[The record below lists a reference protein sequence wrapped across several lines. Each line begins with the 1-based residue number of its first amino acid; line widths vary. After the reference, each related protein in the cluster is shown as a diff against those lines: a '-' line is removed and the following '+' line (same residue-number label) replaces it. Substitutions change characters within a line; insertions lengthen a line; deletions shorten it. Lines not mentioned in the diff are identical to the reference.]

1 MRFRGLLVAV
11 VVLAALGGA
20 VYWSNKVK
28 KAQEGKPAADAP
40 PQILT
45 IPEAQFQRLE
55 LRKAGSEPVVLQ
67 KNASGRWE
75 MLSPPNWAVDQDA
88 VGGIVNTLA
97 SLASSRLVEEK
108 TTDLSPFGLA
118 APLLNVTIGRRD
130 GKTQRLL
137 LGDDSPAGGGT
148 FAKLDGDPRVF
159 TIASYSKSG
168 LEKTARD
175 LRDKRLLTFDPEKL
189 TRVELVAKGQTTE
202 FGRNSQNEWQIIRPR
217 PLRADGGQVEELV
230 RRLTEAR
237 MDATVTDED
246 EKKAASSFSGAAP
259 AGVARTTDAS
269 GTQQIEIRKDKEGSY
284 YARSSAIEGVH
295 RVASD
300 VGVGLE
306 KSLDD
311 FRNKKVFDFGF
322 SDPVKVEIRD
332 GARQAAYQKLPDKW
346 MSGST
351 QMDAATVNAVVDRLR
366 NLTAAKFVD
375 RGLTAPIF
383 EAAVTS
389 NGGKRVE
396 KVFISKE
403 GADFFARREGEPSVY
418 QLDAQAVADLQKV
431 ASAVKAYQPPKPD
444 TKKK

>member
-1 MRFRGLLVAV
+1 MRFRGLLVAL
-11 VVLAALGGA
+11 VVLATLGGA

-28 KAQEGKPAADAP
+28 KAQEGKPSADAP

-45 IPEAQFQRLE
+45 IPEAQVQRLE
-55 LRKAGSEPVVLQ
+55 LRKAGSEPIVVQ

-75 MLSPPNWAVDQDA
+75 MQSPPNWAVDQDA

-108 TTDLSPFGLA
+108 TADLSPFGLA
-118 APLLNVTIGRRD
+118 APLLEVTIGRQD
-130 GKTQRLL
+130 GKTQKLL

-159 TIASYSKSG
+159 TIAAYSKSG
-168 LEKTARD
+168 LDKTARD

-189 TRVELVAKGQTTE
+189 TRVELAAKGQTIE

-246 EKKAASSFSGAAP
+246 EKKAASAFSGAAP
-259 AGVARTTDAS
+259 AGVARTTDAA
-269 GTQQIEIRKDKEGSY
+269 GTQQIEIRKDTEGSY

-300 VGVGLE
+300 VGVGLD

-311 FRNKKVFDFGF
+311 FRNKKLFDFGF
-322 SDPVKVEIRD
+322 S
-332 GARQAAYQKLPDKW
+332 
-346 MSGST
+346 
-351 QMDAATVNAVVDRLR
+351 
-366 NLTAAKFVD
+366 
-375 RGLTAPIF
+375 
-383 EAAVTS
+383 
-389 NGGKRVE
+389 
-396 KVFISKE
+396 
-403 GADFFARREGEPSVY
+403 
-418 QLDAQAVADLQKV
+418 
-431 ASAVKAYQPPKPD
+431 
-444 TKKK
+444 